1 LTFFNPYDRI
11 ECYHWDFLEVVE
23 LQEKTVR
30 NAITQGVIW
39 KQILLFFIPVALG
52 TFFQQMYN
60 TVDAL
65 VVGNFVGMNA
75 LASVGGLTGTVINL
89 IVGFFVG
96 ISSGATVAIAQHY
109 GADDKEGISKVVHTT
124 AALALCVGAVLMVV
138 GILFVPNT
146 LRLLNQP
153 EELIADSTTYMRIYF
168 AGIIPALVYNI
179 GSGILRAVG
188 DSKRPMVYLIVC
200 CLVNIVLDLVLVLFF
215 NMGVAGVAIATTL
228 SQCVSAVLVTI
239 RLIKT
244 KDSYK
249 LTPKKIRFHAAETA
263 SILRIGLPAGLQSL
277 MYSISNV
284 FIQSRINLYGSD
296 TVAAWTV
303 LGKVDGFNW
312 LIMGAFGI
320 SITTFVGQNF
330 GAGKMDRVKR
340 SIWVTGGMTL
350 AFTMIFS
357 VIVMVFGKSLY
368 RIFGADEAVLSVG
381 MQMLWLIGPFYSLYV
396 PVEILSGTMRGVG
409 ETLVPMLITCVGV
422 CVTRIVWILVA
433 YTVTP
438 SFYPVVISYPVTWAL
453 ASAAFIIYYKSGRW
467 LRRVQGRV

>member
-1 LTFFNPYDRI
+1 MLTFFYLNDRI

-146 LRLLNQP
+146 LRL
-153 EELIADSTTYMRIYF
+153 
-168 AGIIPALVYNI
+168 YNI
-179 GSGILRAVG
+179 GSGVLRAVG

-249 LTPKKIRFHAAETA
+249 LTPQKIRFHAAETA

-350 AFTMIFS
+350 AFTVIFS

-368 RIFGADEAVLSVG
+368 RIFGADEAVLQVG